1 MIKGIKKQM
10 QNTAPNIDEE
20 NMKWKKI
27 IFVVIVEGLTV
38 LATELGKRI
47 KK

>member
-1 MIKGIKKQM
+1 M
-10 QNTAPNIDEE
+10 QNTVPTSNEQ